1 MLKRKKSE
9 LLIDMEVLLYL
20 LQDEWMQSRETTIEI
35 AVSRSILTP
44 CIDEV
49 QNMRRY
55 IDYLMTE
62 HLAADSEGAEESPLV
77 SMYATRSTCVLLRVA
92 KKILEAAKERSDQ
105 HSLILKLDAE
115 EYKLLKTRFGSHL

>member
-20 LQDEWMQSRETTIEI
+20 LQDEWKQSKETIIEI
-35 AVSRSILTP
+35 AVPRSIMTP

-55 IDYLMTE
+55 MDYLTE
-62 HLAADSEGAEESPLV
+62 KHLSVDSEDAEESPLV
-77 SMYATRSTCVLLRVA
+77 SAYTTRSACVLLRVA
-92 KKILEAAKERSDQ
+92 KKILKAAKESSGQ
-105 HSLILKLDAE
+105 HYLILKLDAE
-115 EYKLLKTRFGSHL
+115 EHELLKTRFGSYF